1 LYLYLIREIEV
12 SNTKEGQKVETT
24 TGITVYTQDE
34 YDNAVATAKLR
45 GMEIATGNDSLSTL
59 NVFKEQVR
67 DGSLGRDYA
76 TGLYNEIAEA
86 CGWDSVSSIAST
98 YSVDVI
104 YNNDVI
110 GTFSGIE
117 ADSEDEAQDKVMDDL
132 EVSDAVLSF
141 TVSCGSDSLQGEIYP
156 DTYDITTD
164 IELRATEEE
173 V

>member
-1 LYLYLIREIEV
+1 MYLYLIREIGV

-24 TGITVYTQDE
+24 TGITVYTVDE
-34 YDNAVATAKLR
+34 YNQAIYKANVEGVEYNKKNNA
-45 GMEIATGNDSLSTL
+45 ESTL
-59 NVFKEQVR
+59 DVFKGQVR

-86 CGWDSVSSIAST
+86 CGWDTVSSIAST

-104 YNNDVI
+104 YANETI
-110 GTFSGIE
+110 GTFEGIE
-117 ADSEDEAQDKVMDDL
+117 ADSEDEASDKVMDEL
-132 EVSDAVLSF
+132 EVDNAVLSF
-141 TVSCGSDSLQGEIYP
+141 TVSYGNDSLQAEIYP
-156 DTYDITTD
+156 DTYDISSD